1 MFSRVFSFKTAGGIL
16 WALIWVGGVI
26 NFFQGRNPKPG
37 YFSDP
42 LDLIQAVAISAA
54 ILLLFFWEAL
64 RFRWLPTVLGALLI
78 FSNAAINPVLSGLG
92 PLLGSNAFKEIDRIR
107 AQDPDG
113 KWIIYHTRYF
123 AQLVKATGAPVFNG
137 TMIVPDLAL
146 LHQLDSG
153 ANESTYNRYA
163 NIGCEV
169 PRKSHEVSAI
179 LVYPDF

>member
-1 MFSRVFSFKTAGGIL
+1 M
-16 WALIWVGGVI
+16 
-26 NFFQGRNPKPG
+26 
-37 YFSDP
+37 
-42 LDLIQAVAISAA
+42 
-54 ILLLFFWEAL
+54 
-64 RFRWLPTVLGALLI
+64 
-78 FSNAAINPVLSGLG
+78 SGLG
-92 PLLGSNAFKEIDRIR
+92 PLLGSKAFKEIDRIR

-169 PRKSHEVSAI
+169 PRKSHEVSAS
-179 LVYPDF
+179 LVYPDYYILFLPPDLPVLANAGYRYILFPKEWTDGALYGFTLIEKITPGDLWIYRHD